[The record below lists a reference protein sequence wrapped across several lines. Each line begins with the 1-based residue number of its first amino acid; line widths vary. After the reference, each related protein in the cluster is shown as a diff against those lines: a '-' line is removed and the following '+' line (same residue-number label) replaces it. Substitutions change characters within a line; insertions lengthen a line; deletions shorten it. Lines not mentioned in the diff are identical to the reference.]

1 MPIEQCLTDTP
12 FLGGSSSPPQKV
24 SCINYFTLY
33 YGGVKQVISQSLIFR
48 VENPDACLYK
58 AGIAIMYE
66 NRLLLPTNLGF
77 KGSKAL
83 TYGVFCKLCDAV
95 DVEFFHNL
103 AAMSF
108 DGFYAYVQF

>member
-1 MPIEQCLTDTP
+1 
-12 FLGGSSSPPQKV
+12 
-24 SCINYFTLY
+24 
-33 YGGVKQVISQSLIFR
+33 
-48 VENPDACLYK
+48 
-58 AGIAIMYE
+58 MYE

-83 TYGVFCKLCDAV
+83 TYGVLCKLCDAV